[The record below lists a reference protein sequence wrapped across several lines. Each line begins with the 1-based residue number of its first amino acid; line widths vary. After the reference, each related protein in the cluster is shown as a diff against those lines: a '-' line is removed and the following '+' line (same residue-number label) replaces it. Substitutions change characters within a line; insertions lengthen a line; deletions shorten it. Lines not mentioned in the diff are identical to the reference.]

1 MPTYQCWKCD
11 ERFPTPRERKNH
23 LSSGRH
29 NVLQIICPFYDEEE
43 KVLKRSNPELK
54 DHMKRY
60 HKQELRDLKVAD
72 KDFFSEANG
81 YWLAV
86 HPRDYGQ
93 LVHPTLYTSDPAK
106 AARKFVRD
114 WLKRRGGDNMQR
126 TLAEWESGWK
136 TQKKV
141 PRSSSLESE
150 SNFLPIYEDGQ
161 PPAKKYREASP
172 ASRKSSKSTRNE
184 YDLYCPEVEIGKLHI
199 QSINIGAEMSATFWA
214 DGTPMVWY
222 RIVIDPGLTSDQ
234 RAMTSFCRRL
244 GKCDAAGVTPPSDMR
259 RYADKRGHLRKATAK
274 ELGVDQSFVKETFIG
289 RSLEFEVYPV
299 NRKARTAPTATV
311 TSASSAA
318 PAPST
323 SKQPTPP
330 VTAPSAMMT
339 FASIST
345 PAATTVTSAPSVSTQ
360 VVSEPSTPVTAVP
373 ALSHATTVT
382 SAPSVSTQVVSE
394 PSTPVT
400 AVPVTLAPSTEGTSV
415 SATASLS
422 VDATSCN
429 QDPRSSSSTDAS
441 ALIAPPIVSAPVCT
455 ESAPSEIP
463 ASTSEPLG
471 SFSPGPSASPDHAA
485 SSSPAPTPGLDIPTV
500 RASSTALID
509 VMPSTTITSVSSL
522 LTVPLSSTFLP
533 IRSFTPTAMRT
544 STPAKTYSPSI
555 RLVSPNS
562 SICSSRSVSPVA
574 SIGLAPVSSLF
585 RPQAT
590 NAKPSQDVRE
600 ILAWGGMPL
609 FPPARRN
616 CERTVVFKLPAE
628 ELQWPPQNW
637 AQMSPDQ
644 RLLHWEFTAMTLE
657 RASGDETSSR
667 GELLDKFNFLALP
680 DTKVP
685 PYDTAVRKARYYVY
699 ETLRQSSDESF
710 KRQIRSAMMVRDTSV
725 DRYIKIVNENGIS
738 LRL

>member
-11 ERFPTPRERKNH
+11 ERFATPRERKNH
-23 LSSGRH
+23 MSSGRH
-29 NVLQIICPFYDEEE
+29 NVLQIICPFCDEEE

-86 HPRDYGQ
+86 HPRDYDQ

-150 SNFLPIYEDGQ
+150 SNFVPIYEDGQ

-172 ASRKSSKSTRNE
+172 ASRESSKRTRNE

-222 RIVIDPGLTSDQ
+222 RIVIDPGLTADQ
-234 RAMTSFCRRL
+234 RAMASFCRRL

-311 TSASSAA
+311 ASASSAA

-323 SKQPTPP
+323 LQNSQ
-330 VTAPSAMMT
+330 
-339 FASIST
+339 
-345 PAATTVTSAPSVSTQ
+345 
-360 VVSEPSTPVTAVP
+360 
-373 ALSHATTVT
+373 L
-382 SAPSVSTQVVSE
+382 
-394 PSTPVT
+394 
-400 AVPVTLAPSTEGTSV
+400 L
-415 SATASLS
+415 LLL
-422 VDATSCN
+422 
-429 QDPRSSSSTDAS
+429 R
-441 ALIAPPIVSAPVCT
+441 
-455 ESAPSEIP
+455 
-463 ASTSEPLG
+463 PL
-471 SFSPGPSASPDHAA
+471 
-485 SSSPAPTPGLDIPTV
+485 L
-500 RASSTALID
+500 
-509 VMPSTTITSVSSL
+509 
-522 LTVPLSSTFLP
+522 
-533 IRSFTPTAMRT
+533 
-544 STPAKTYSPSI
+544 
-555 RLVSPNS
+555 
-562 SICSSRSVSPVA
+562 
-574 SIGLAPVSSLF
+574 
-585 RPQAT
+585 
-590 NAKPSQDVRE
+590 
-600 ILAWGGMPL
+600 
-609 FPPARRN
+609 
-616 CERTVVFKLPAE
+616 
-628 ELQWPPQNW
+628 
-637 AQMSPDQ
+637 
-644 RLLHWEFTAMTLE
+644 
-657 RASGDETSSR
+657 
-667 GELLDKFNFLALP
+667 
-680 DTKVP
+680 
-685 PYDTAVRKARYYVY
+685 
-699 ETLRQSSDESF
+699 
-710 KRQIRSAMMVRDTSV
+710 
-725 DRYIKIVNENGIS
+725 
-738 LRL
+738 